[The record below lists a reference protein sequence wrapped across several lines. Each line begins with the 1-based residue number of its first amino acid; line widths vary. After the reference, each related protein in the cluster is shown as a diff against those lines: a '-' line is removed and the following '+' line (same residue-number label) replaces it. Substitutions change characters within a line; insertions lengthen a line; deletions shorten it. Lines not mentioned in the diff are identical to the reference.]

1 MSIEMDNRLHALER
15 RVAELERRIT
25 TTGGSRSSSRKTGS
39 DVGVATPNPEEERRA
54 SARRSR

>member
-25 TTGGSRSSSRKTGS
+25 TMVGSRSSARKTGS
-39 DVGVATPNPEEERRA
+39 DVGVATPNPEERRA